1 MFAPGRASKPVGRT
15 DTDPDKMIEY
25 ENLVNQ
31 LDLSRG
37 GFGVR

>member
-1 MFAPGRASKPVGRT
+1 MEAVKPVQRA
-15 DTDPDKMIEY
+15 DRDPDKMIEY